1 MTRLADTAADQADQA
16 MHDRLEVELMRRGLA
31 ETCSELQVLAGIPS
45 VSWR

>member
-1 MTRLADTAADQADQA
+1 